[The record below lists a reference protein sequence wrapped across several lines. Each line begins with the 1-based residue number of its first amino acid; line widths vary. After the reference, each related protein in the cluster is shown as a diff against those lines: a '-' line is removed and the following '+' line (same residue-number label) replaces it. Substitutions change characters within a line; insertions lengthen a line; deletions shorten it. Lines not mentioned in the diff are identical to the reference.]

1 MHVRQL
7 VERRVAAHP
16 DKPFLMFEQVET
28 SYGAFDAI
36 VNQVANGFR
45 QLGVE
50 AGDRVCVML
59 SNCPPFLYA
68 WFALMKLGAILV
80 PINSAFRSTETQ
92 YITAHSGAV
101 AIIVDE
107 TTGPVVAEIT
117 ASLPD
122 LTHRISIATT
132 PGEGELA
139 WSAVVD
145 DQPTEFAGPSIDPEQ
160 VASIIYTSGTT
171 GTPKGVMQPH
181 RSYIV
186 AGESFAM
193 RTALQADDRILT
205 ILPLFHANAQF
216 YSTMGTLV
224 AGATMILSPRFSASR
239 FWEHVHQV
247 GATQFNFIG
256 AIARML
262 YNQEPSP
269 LETSHQMRLAC
280 GAPVPLEIYADFERR
295 FHLTVLETY
304 GLSECPMGT
313 SNLLTRRKP
322 GSMGQPSRHPDPQQ
336 YTRVRLVD
344 DEDRDVPVGQTGEVV
359 LQSPALMVG
368 YYRDPERTAEAMR
381 SGWFHTGDEA
391 YQDEDG
397 FYFFVDRKK
406 DIIRRRGENISS
418 VEIERVLNEHAA
430 VAESAVIP
438 VPAAL
443 SEDDIQAYVVLRPAA
458 EATAEALQD
467 WCRRRLAA
475 FKIPHHIAFR
485 DALPKTP
492 TQRVEKYK
500 LREEYLRQ
508 HGTAGG

>member
-1 MHVRQL
+1 
-7 VERRVAAHP
+7 
-16 DKPFLMFEQVET
+16 
-28 SYGAFDAI
+28 
-36 VNQVANGFR
+36 
-45 QLGVE
+45 
-50 AGDRVCVML
+50 
-59 SNCPPFLYA
+59 
-68 WFALMKLGAILV
+68 
-80 PINSAFRSTETQ
+80 
-92 YITAHSGAV
+92 
-101 AIIVDE
+101 
-107 TTGPVVAEIT
+107 
-117 ASLPD
+117 
-122 LTHRISIATT
+122 
-132 PGEGELA
+132 
-139 WSAVVD
+139 
-145 DQPTEFAGPSIDPEQ
+145 
-160 VASIIYTSGTT
+160 
-171 GTPKGVMQPH
+171 
-181 RSYIV
+181 
-186 AGESFAM
+186 
-193 RTALQADDRILT
+193 
-205 ILPLFHANAQF
+205 
-216 YSTMGTLV
+216 
-224 AGATMILSPRFSASR
+224 
-239 FWEHVHQV
+239 
-247 GATQFNFIG
+247 
-256 AIARML
+256 
-262 YNQEPSP
+262 
-269 LETSHQMRLAC
+269 
-280 GAPVPLEIYADFERR
+280 
-295 FHLTVLETY
+295 
-304 GLSECPMGT
+304 MGT

-418 VEIERVLNEHAA
+418 VEIERVLNDHAA

-443 SEDDIQAYVVLRPAA
+443 SEDDIQAYVVLRPEA

-508 HGTAGG
+508 HGRAGGREARACGLEGD